1 MNKIKP
7 ELPLQLLIEPE
18 TLHQT
23 LQTDNSLLI
32 VDLSKSSVYQQAH
45 IPGAVHLEPKS
56 LISGQQ
62 PAPGKLPSA
71 EALSD
76 LFSAIGLTEHSHVI
90 AYDDEGGGWAGRF
103 IWTLDMIGHKHYS
116 YLNGGIHAWLS
127 AGLPTEQ
134 TPAQPIPSNYKAIIQ
149 DGPSADKEY
158 IQAKLGQPGFT
169 IWDARSPAEYKGKQA
184 FAQRAGHI
192 PGAINFE
199 WTEGMDKAR
208 DLKIKDPAELINT
221 LSKLGI
227 NADDEIVTHCQTHHR
242 SGFTY
247 LLGKILG
254 FKNIKAYPGSWSE
267 WGNDQNT
274 PIEID

>member
-1 MNKIKP
+1 MTTTKL
-7 ELPLQLLIEPE
+7 ELVLEAEALYQLM
-18 TLHQT
+18 QAN
-23 LQTDNSLLI
+23 QQLLI
-32 VDLSKSSVYQQAH
+32 VDLSKSAVYQQAH
-45 IPGAVHLEPKS
+45 VPDAIHMEPKS

-76 LFSAIGLTEHSHVI
+76 LFSAIGLTEDSHVI
-90 AYDDEGGGWAGRF
+90 AYDDEGGGWAGRL

-127 AGLPTEQ
+127 ENLPTEQ
-134 TPAQPIPSNYKAIIQ
+134 MPTQATPSQYKALIQ
-149 DGPSADKEY
+149 QGGPTVTMDY
-158 IQAKLGQPGFT
+158 IQSKIGQAGFT
-169 IWDARSPAEYKGKQA
+169 IWDARSPDEFQGKQS

-199 WTEGMDKAR
+199 WTEGMDKNR
-208 DLKIKDPAELINT
+208 NLRIKDPVELKRT
-221 LSKLGI
+221 LSSLGI
-227 NADDEIVTHCQTHHR
+227 NAYDEVITHCQTHHR

-254 FKNIKAYPGSWSE
+254 FTNIKAYPGSWSE
-267 WGNDQNT
+267 WGNDPNT
-274 PIEID
+274 PIETD